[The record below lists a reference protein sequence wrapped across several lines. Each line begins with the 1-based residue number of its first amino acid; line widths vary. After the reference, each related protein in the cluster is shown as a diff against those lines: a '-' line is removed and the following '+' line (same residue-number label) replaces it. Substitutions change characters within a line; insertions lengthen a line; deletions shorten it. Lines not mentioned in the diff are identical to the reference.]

1 MNQYLLSQTDRD
13 FVLEHTRPFW
23 EEVRGRRL
31 FITGATGFF
40 GCWLLE
46 TFAHANDALN
56 LNAELV
62 ALTRS
67 PEAFRVKAPHL
78 ATHPAILLWQGDVR
92 TFAFP
97 NGDFDYVVH
106 AATEASVTLNQEAP
120 LLMLDTIC
128 EGTRRTLDFA
138 RTCQAKRFLLTSSGA
153 VYGRQPTDLSHVAE
167 TYGGAPDTMGKG
179 AAYGEGKRV
188 AETLCGIYD
197 RAYDVPAVVARCFA
211 FVGPYLPLDGAFAV
225 GNFIRDGLAGGPIR
239 IGGDGSPFRS
249 YLYGADLMVY
259 LWTLLWRGER
269 GGIYN
274 VGSENAIS
282 IKELAYTVAECF
294 APAPIEV
301 IIAREA
307 DPSKPAERYV
317 PSVKYAA
324 ETLGLVPR
332 IGLRDGIERTIAWH
346 RNGKVTNYA

>member
-1 MNQYLLSQTDRD
+1 MTAFRLSQADRD

-23 EEVRGRRL
+23 EEVRDSRL

-46 TFAHANDALN
+46 TFAYANETLN

-67 PEAFRVKAPHL
+67 PEAFRAKAPHL
-78 ATHPAILLWQGDVR
+78 AHYPAISLWQGDVR

-97 NGDFDYVVH
+97 DGKFDYVVH

-128 EGTRRTLDFA
+128 EGTRHTLDFA
-138 RTCQAKRFLLTSSGA
+138 RACYAKRFLLTSSGA
-153 VYGRQPTDLSHVAE
+153 VYGRQPPDLSHVAE
-167 TYGGAPDTMGKG
+167 TYGGAPDTMGKSS
-179 AAYGEGKRV
+179 AYGEGKRV

-197 RAYDVPAVVARCFA
+197 RAYDIPTVAARCFA
-211 FVGPYLPLDGAFAV
+211 FVGPYLPLDGTFAV
-225 GNFIRDGLAGGPIR
+225 GNFIRDGLAGGPIC

-269 GGIYN
+269 GGVYN
-274 VGSENAIS
+274 VGSEEAIS

-301 IIAREA
+301 VVAREA
-307 DPSKPAERYV
+307 DPAKPAERYV
-317 PSVKYAA
+317 PSVKHAA
-324 ETLGLVPR
+324 DTLGLFPR
-332 IGLRDGIERTIAWH
+332 IALRDALERTIAWH
-346 RNGKVTNYA
+346 RSGVTTHA